1 MKRMKIMAIKEEVSG
16 IGPMSKRTDL
26 NVSKQPARYISG
38 MPYGEGQATYEQQ
51 RAAPMM
57 GTSLPSELSALTSLT
72 ALTERPSEPI
82 TSGINMGPGP
92 GSEALASMPTRPTI
106 SLIDTFKQLSQFDA
120 SGDAEL
126 IYNRLISEGY

>member
-1 MKRMKIMAIKEEVSG
+1 MAIREEVSG
-16 IGPMSKRTDL
+16 IGSMSKRTDL
-26 NVSKQPARYISG
+26 NVSQQPTRYISG

-51 RAAPMM
+51 RAAPMAANPLADM
-57 GTSLPSELSALTSLT
+57 LPSLTSIT
-72 ALTERPSEPI
+72 AATQRADEPI
-82 TSGINMGPGP
+82 TAGMNFGAGP
-92 GSEALASMPTRPTI
+92 GSEILPSMPMKPAI